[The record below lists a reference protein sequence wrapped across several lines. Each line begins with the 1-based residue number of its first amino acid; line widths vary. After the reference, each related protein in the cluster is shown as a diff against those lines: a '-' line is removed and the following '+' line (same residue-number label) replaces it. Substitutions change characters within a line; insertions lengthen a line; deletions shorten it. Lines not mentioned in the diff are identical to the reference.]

1 LGVDKR
7 RSYSFKTRRRTAE
20 SVDFRQNLAKSKI
33 SVFDVKSGRKTGR
46 KQRKM
51 DEECSDSKG
60 EVPIA
65 VKRSK
70 ELQNRAIF
78 IEIVW
83 SRNYMLIESKT
94 RPQTMGNDVKT
105 FGVELGESNSFKT
118 RGKTA
123 RTSDFW

>member
-1 LGVDKR
+1 MGVDKR

-83 SRNYMLIESKT
+83 SRNYML
-94 RPQTMGNDVKT
+94 
-105 FGVELGESNSFKT
+105 F
-118 RGKTA
+118 
-123 RTSDFW
+123 